1 MKKLLFVLLAA
12 VFVGSFSFGTAM
24 ALTAEDIAKASAIEE
39 ILKRGE
45 PWVGMEAGYQPFEM
59 QDEKGNIVGF
69 DVDMAYEMGK
79 AIFGEGG
86 EKKVKIIIRPGR
98 ELSRRS

>member
-1 MKKLLFVLLAA
+1 MLI
-12 VFVGSFSFGTAM
+12 GSFGVSSAM
-24 ALTAEDIAKASAIEE
+24 AFSTEDLAKASTLEE
-39 ILKRGE
+39 ILKRGQLL
-45 PWVGMEAGYQPFEM
+45 VGMEAGYQPFEM

-86 EKKVKIIIRPGR
+86 EKRLNLSIQHGKALYRP
-98 ELSRRS
+98 